1 MSKLYHFI
9 DSTFIDLG
17 RQFKLSY
24 LPPLMIYL
32 AAGVAGLTGIV
43 GTFFVKDYLNLSA
56 AFLAGL
62 GFWAGIPWA
71 LKMPLGHLVD
81 LIWERKNYLVYI
93 GASLI
98 AVSLGIMYG
107 LIAHTSFMS
116 QFLNIET
123 WYVISVLLAPIGYV
137 VQLSLI
143 HI

>member
-62 GFWAGIPWA
+62 
-71 LKMPLGHLVD
+71 
-81 LIWERKNYLVYI
+81 
-93 GASLI
+93 
-98 AVSLGIMYG
+98 
-107 LIAHTSFMS
+107 
-116 QFLNIET
+116 
-123 WYVISVLLAPIGYV
+123 
-137 VQLSLI
+137 
-143 HI
+143 